1 MYMRIDIK
9 CVCAPKSKVFGCH
22 YPHHG
27 MFFFDLDCFLCFGG
41 MNVMYGYKW
50 KVFLGSDLDL
60 HDSEFLNLGE
70 R

>member
-1 MYMRIDIK
+1 MYVVRPCTCVLIQMCLGPKIK
-9 CVCAPKSKVFGCH
+9 MFGCH
-22 YPHHG
+22 DPHHC
-27 MFFFDLDCFLCFGG
+27 MLFLIEIVFLCFGG
-41 MNVMYGYKW
+41 M